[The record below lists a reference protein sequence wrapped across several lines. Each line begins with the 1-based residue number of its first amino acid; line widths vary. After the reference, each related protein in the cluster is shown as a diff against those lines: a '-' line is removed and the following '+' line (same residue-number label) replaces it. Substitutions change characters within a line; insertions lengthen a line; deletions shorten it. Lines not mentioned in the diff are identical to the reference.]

1 MQSERLSLL
10 TGAGRLEL
18 CSSLLEGG
26 LTPSLGERSSVL
38 YRYLCTN
45 LSSGLQAHTGKSH
58 LPPLFTLPRSATGSE
73 AVCQNSS
80 LHHDTASGW
89 GLPVLRPGSG
99 GDEEGYR
106 ADEEPWGRWA
116 SAGSPDRGWTGGRR
130 ALYGVTG

>member
-1 MQSERLSLL
+1 MSAVQF
-10 TGAGRLEL
+10 
-18 CSSLLEGG
+18 
-26 LTPSLGERSSVL
+26 
-38 YRYLCTN
+38 CTDIYAQP

-58 LPPLFTLPRSATGSE
+58 LPPSFALHRSAAGSE

-80 LHHDTASGW
+80 LRHDPASWW

-99 GDEEGYR
+99 GDEEGHR
-106 ADEEPWGRWA
+106 ADEEPRGRWA